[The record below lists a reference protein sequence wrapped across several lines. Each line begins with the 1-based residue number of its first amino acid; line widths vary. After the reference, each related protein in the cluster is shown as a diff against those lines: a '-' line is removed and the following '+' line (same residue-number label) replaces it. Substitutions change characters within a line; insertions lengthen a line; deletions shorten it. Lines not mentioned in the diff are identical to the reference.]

1 MIVFPFKGENGQ
13 GMAEYGLVLAL
24 IAAVAAVAI
33 GIFGQR
39 VLGLYENADAV
50 FP

>member
-1 MIVFPFKGENGQ
+1 MSGFLFREECGQ

-24 IAAVAAVAI
+24 IAAAVAAAI